1 MTTIPAPT
9 PRPVA
14 LENRSRARF
23 FGIRMD
29 ALKRMQFSGLL
40 VVKGTQASQ
49 WGLYFHQGELAWG
62 VGGSHPQRRWQRLM
76 NLHCPGLQLEDLAW
90 VQMGAPM
97 EGYMALLDM
106 QRRNVISRDQAQA
119 VILSTVSE
127 VLFDILQETSGA
139 LTYGCEADKTL
150 PAADLHPESISTLW
164 GQVQDHWIQWQ
175 SAGLDR
181 YSPNGIPVIKQAEA
195 LKAQVPARVYFTL
208 SRMINGRR
216 TLRDLALILKQ
227 DLMPL
232 AQSLLPFVQQN
243 MIEIKTGE
251 DLMPT
256 APTPKKADPKVG
268 ALKIACIDDSPFV
281 CEQMKQILT
290 EAQHQFLGIQDS
302 TQALTQL
309 IEFKPDLIFLDLVMP
324 VASGYEVCAQIRKI
338 SKFKTTPVVILTGH
352 DGMVDRVRAKIAGS
366 TDFITKPVDAAQ
378 VGELISKYTQA
389 VQSPQPLLQP
399 TVAPAKVNLAP
410 PPKVG
415 LPRMARLSPAV

>member
-1 MTTIPAPT
+1 MTTTPATT

-40 VVKGTQASQ
+40 VVKGTQGSQ

-76 NLHCPGLQLEDLAW
+76 NLHCPGLKLEDLAW
-90 VQMGAPM
+90 VQMAAPM

-150 PAADLHPESISTLW
+150 PAADLHPESTSVLW

-181 YSPNGIPVIKQAEA
+181 CSPNGIPVIKQADA
-195 LKAQVPARVYFTL
+195 LKARVPARVYFTL

-216 TLRDLALILKQ
+216 TLRDLALIMKQ

-232 AQSLLPFVQQN
+232 AQSLLPFVQEK
-243 MIEIKTGE
+243 MIEIKTAE
-251 DLMPT
+251 DLMPA
-256 APTPKKADPKVG
+256 APTPKKAPKVA

-338 SKFKTTPVVILTGH
+338 SKFKSTPIVILTGH

-378 VGELISKYTQA
+378 VGELISKYTQP
-389 VQSPQPLLQP
+389 VQSPQATAAP
-399 TVAPAKVNLAP
+399 TKVNP
-410 PPKVG
+410 SSPPKVG
-415 LPRMARLSPAV
+415 FPRMARLSPAV

>member
-1 MTTIPAPT
+1 MTTTPSTT

-14 LENRSRARF
+14 LEDRSRARF

-40 VVKGTQASQ
+40 VVKGTQGSQ

-76 NLHCPGLQLEDLAW
+76 NLHCPGLKLEDLAW
-90 VQMGAPM
+90 VQMAAPM

-106 QRRNVISRDQAQA
+106 QRRNLVSREQAQA
-119 VILSTVSE
+119 VILSTVAE

-139 LTYGCEADKTL
+139 LTYSCEADKTL
-150 PAADLHPESISTLW
+150 PVADLRPESISTLW

-175 SAGLDR
+175 SAGLAP
-181 YSPNGIPVIKQAEA
+181 YSPNGIPVIQQADA

-216 TLRDLALILKQ
+216 TLRDLALIMKQ
-227 DLMPL
+227 ELIPL
-232 AQSLLPFVQQN
+232 AQSLLPFVQGHV
-243 MIEIKTGE
+243 IDIKTGE
-251 DLMPT
+251 DLIPAT
-256 APTPKKADPKVG
+256 PTPKKADQTPKVA

-290 EAQHQFLGIQDS
+290 QAQHQFLGIQDS

-324 VASGYEVCAQIRKI
+324 VASGYEVCAQIRKM

-378 VGELISKYTQA
+378 VGELIRKYTQP
-389 VQSPQPLLQP
+389 VQPPQS
-399 TVAPAKVNLAP
+399 TVAPAKVNLSSP
-410 PPKVG
+410 PQVG
-415 LPRMARLSPAV
+415 FPRMARLSPAV